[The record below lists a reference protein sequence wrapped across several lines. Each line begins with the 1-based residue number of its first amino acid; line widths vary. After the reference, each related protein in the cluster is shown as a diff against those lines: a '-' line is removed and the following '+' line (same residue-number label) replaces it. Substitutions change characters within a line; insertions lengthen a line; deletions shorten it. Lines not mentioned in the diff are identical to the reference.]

1 MARLEVPTA
10 ARSALALLL
19 MGLTISGFTDVFL
32 FFGFLLLLGA
42 LAVAW
47 LGEETRGRT
56 LKEISR

>member
-1 MARLEVPTA
+1 
-10 ARSALALLL
+10 